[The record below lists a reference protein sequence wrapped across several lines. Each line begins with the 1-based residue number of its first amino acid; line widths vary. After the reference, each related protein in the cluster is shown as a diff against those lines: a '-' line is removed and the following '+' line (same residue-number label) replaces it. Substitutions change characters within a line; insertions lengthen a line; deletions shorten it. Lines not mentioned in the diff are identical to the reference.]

1 MTRANPPAIPIA
13 TLKTSALSRVLDVV
27 PKGYTHYTAG
37 QVPARKLLLLLN
49 KLHIKYGIGASSAQ
63 RILRKKKGQANALM
77 VVYVHLTASNLAA
90 DPPPESSLTW
100 RKMDLQ
106 SILQTD
112 TQVSWLLLAT
122 KGTGPVW
129 EEERLRDVREK
140 PRLTWLGYELVRHE
154 ARGRATWTWRRPKT
168 EMEELYALLGEQL
181 RRHHDAAVAET
192 LLRISRQ
199 PGFAGVREQ
208 SAELCRYARANGYP
222 GEPPFLFH
230 VQKVGQG
237 ERVMLRGGG

>member
-1 MTRANPPAIPIA
+1 MTKANPPAIPIA
-13 TLKTSALSRVLDVV
+13 TSKTAALSRVLDVV

-37 QVPARKLLLLLN
+37 TVSARKLLPLLN
-49 KLHIKYGIGASSAQ
+49 KLHTKYGIGASPAQ
-63 RILRKKKGQANALM
+63 RILRKEKRQANALM
-77 VVYVHLTASNLAA
+77 VVYVHRAASNLAA
-90 DPPPESSLTW
+90 DSPPNPSPTW
-100 RKMDLQ
+100 RQMDLQ

-112 TQVSWLLLAT
+112 TPVSWLLLAT
-122 KGTGPVW
+122 KGAGPVW
-129 EEERLRDVREK
+129 EEERLQDVREK

-154 ARGRATWTWRRPKT
+154 ARGRAAWTWRRPKS
-168 EMEELYALLGEQL
+168 EMEALYALLGEQL

-192 LLRISRQ
+192 LLRVGRQ

-222 GEPPFLFH
+222 GELPFLFH

-237 ERVMLRGGG
+237 ERVTLRGGG

>member
-1 MTRANPPAIPIA
+1 MTKANPPAIPIA
-13 TLKTSALSRVLDVV
+13 TSKTATLSRVLDVV

-37 QVPARKLLLLLN
+37 TVPARKLLPLLN
-49 KLHIKYGIGASSAQ
+49 KLHTKYDIGASPAQ
-63 RILRKKKGQANALM
+63 RVLRKKQGQANALM

-90 DPPPESSLTW
+90 DSPPESSPTW

-106 SILQTD
+106 SILQTES
-112 TQVSWLLLAT
+112 QASWLLLAT
-122 KGTGPVW
+122 KGAGPVW
-129 EEERLRDVREK
+129 EEERLQDVREK

-154 ARGRATWTWRRPKT
+154 ARGRAAWTWRRPKT

-181 RRHHDAAVAET
+181 RRHHHAAVAET

-208 SAELCRYARANGYP
+208 SAELCRYARANGYTA
-222 GEPPFLFH
+222 ELPFLFH
-230 VQKVGQG
+230 VQKVEQG
-237 ERVMLRGGG
+237 ERVTLRGGG

>member
-1 MTRANPPAIPIA
+1 MTQANPPAIPIA
-13 TLKTSALSRVLDVV
+13 TSKTAALSRVLDVV

-37 QVPARKLLLLLN
+37 TVTARKLLPLLN
-49 KLHIKYGIGASSAQ
+49 KLHAKYGIGASPAQ

-77 VVYVHLTASNLAA
+77 VVYVHPTAVNLAA
-90 DPPPESSLTW
+90 DSPSESSPTW
-100 RKMDLQ
+100 RMDIQ
-106 SILQTD
+106 SILQTE

-122 KGTGPVW
+122 KGVGPVW
-129 EEERLRDVREK
+129 EEERLQDVREK

-154 ARGRATWTWRRPKT
+154 ARGRAAWTWRRPKT
-168 EMEELYALLGEQL
+168 EMEGLYALLGEQL
-181 RRHHDAAVAET
+181 RRHHDAAVSET

-222 GEPPFLFH
+222 GELPFLFH
-230 VQKVGQG
+230 VQKITHGQ
-237 ERVMLRGGG
+237 RVQLKQI